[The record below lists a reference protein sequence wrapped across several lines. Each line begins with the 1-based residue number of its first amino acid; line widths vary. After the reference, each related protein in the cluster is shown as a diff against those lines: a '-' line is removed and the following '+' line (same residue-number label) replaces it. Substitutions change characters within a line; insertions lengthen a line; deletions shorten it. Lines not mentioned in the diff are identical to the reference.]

1 MLKAPITKSSE
12 GFIKRPQ
19 KIELSIR
26 RKNGQAH
33 GNTSQAAKGKLWGGT
48 TSGSNLFPEGI
59 IEGQAP
65 SMINYGLDRTNF
77 VMTPWE

>member
-19 KIELSIR
+19 KIELGIR